1 MPKNYLAKAK
11 AKPKASECAERTTRI
26 NYLTNIEK
34 AKRRGRREII
44 INLKVGVID
53 AMTRRQRQ
61 REKPS
66 GAFSKPTEIADDQP
80 RAVRAGHF
88 NDTSWKNIILR
99 RITAGED

>member
-1 MPKNYLAKAK
+1 
-11 AKPKASECAERTTRI
+11 
-26 NYLTNIEK
+26 
-34 AKRRGRREII
+34 
-44 INLKVGVID
+44 
-53 AMTRRQRQ
+53 MTRRQRQ